1 MLEEL
6 LKKVKDV
13 KSVLRDRLK
22 SVTES
27 GAELGDVIEEIED
40 MIKEE
45 INKKG
50 KK

>member
-13 KSVLRDRLK
+13 KSVLRDRLG

-27 GAELGDVIEEIED
+27 GAILGEVLADIED
-40 MIKEE
+40 MIKDE